1 MLLLFTETTQMCLC
15 VYSKQPAAT
24 ARSPEEEEVHTLG
37 VEDFE
42 LALATDVKEE
52 EKKSETE
59 DG

>member
-1 MLLLFTETTQMCLC
+1 MFVC
-15 VYSKQPAAT
+15 VYSKQSAAT

-37 VEDFE
+37 VVVEDFE
-42 LALATDVKEE
+42 LALATDVEEE